1 MRKGVVEMM
10 ASGLWKRGGRRIVRL
25 IALGVMACLNESQHA
40 LAQPPGHPE
49 KLVEVETLQKICE
62 SHQFTEGPVWHPS
75 GYLLFSDIPAN
86 RILRWEPGKGATV
99 FRDPSQNS
107 NGLTFDRRG
116 NLIAAEHSARRVSRT
131 LSDGTVEIV
140 AETFMGKRLNSPND
154 VTVASDG
161 RVYFTDPPYGLSS
174 DADRELDFQGVFCV
188 TADGEIH
195 LGSRAMDRPNG
206 LALSPDETIL
216 YVADTTGMLVNAF
229 PIKPDGTFGEPIV
242 FSRLD
247 APGADGMKVDKEG
260 NVYVTGP
267 EGVWIWDREGNWVGL
282 LDTPEPPA
290 NCAFGGEDGKTLFIT
305 ARTSVYQVRTKVEG
319 IRPGGWD

>member
-1 MRKGVVEMM
+1 MRCVADRVEQG
-10 ASGLWKRGGRRIVRL
+10 SRDKLRGWFRILTLVGPLGLMGNPPGT
-25 IALGVMACLNESQHA
+25 
-40 LAQPPGHPE
+40 LAQPPGQPE
-49 KLVEVETLQKICE
+49 KLVEVETLERI
-62 SHQFTEGPVWHPS
+62 STGHQFTEGPLWHPS
-75 GYLLFSDIPAN
+75 GYLLFSDIPGS
-86 RILRWEPGKGATV
+86 RILRWEPGKEASV
-99 FRDPSQNS
+99 FREPSRNS

-116 NLIAAEHSARRVSRT
+116 SLIACEHSARRVSRT
-131 LSDGTVEIV
+131 LSDGTVEVV

-154 VTVASDG
+154 VVVASDG

-174 DADRELDFQGVFCV
+174 DSERELDFQGVFCV
-188 TADGEIH
+188 TPDGELH
-195 LGSRAMDRPNG
+195 LGSRAMNRPNG

-216 YVADTTGMLVNAF
+216 YVADTVAMLVNAF
-229 PIKPDGTFGEPIV
+229 PVSPDGTFGEPIV

-247 APGADGMKVDKEG
+247 GPGADGMKVDKEG

-282 LDTPEPPA
+282 LKTPEQPA

-305 ARTSVYQVRTKVEG
+305 AKTSVYQVRTKVEG